1 MKRAEIVLFQH
12 RKDSADGAIEERAED
27 GENERN
33 DEAKERN
40 LKKAWNNMRAEFDKR
55 VTVEDLIPDAPE
67 TYSKRV
73 ARELKSAL
81 KGAYSDTGQWAWLR
95 FPASNPLYT
104 DPRTLWLTWTPDK
117 TYEPQGRELLL
128 RATLQPIDSACNFH
142 ACADNRLP
150 TSEFPGATRAQL
162 S

>member
-1 MKRAEIVLFQH
+1 MYAAALTALAPDIKDKRAEIVLFQH

-40 LKKAWNNMRAEFDKR
+40 LKKAWNNMQAEFDKR
-55 VTVEDLIPDAPE
+55 VKEDMFPDDPE
-67 TYSKRV
+67 TSSKRV

-81 KGAYSDTGQWAWLR
+81 KGAYSDSGQWAWLR
-95 FPASNPLYT
+95 FPPSNPLYT

-117 TYEPQGRELLL
+117 TYEPQG
-128 RATLQPIDSACNFH
+128 QWH
-142 ACADNRLP
+142 
-150 TSEFPGATRAQL
+150 
-162 S
+162 

>member
-12 RKDSADGAIEERAED
+12 RKDSADAAIEERAED

-40 LKKAWNNMRAEFDKR
+40 LKKAWNNMQAEFDKR
-55 VTVEDLIPDAPE
+55 VTVEDMFPDDPE
-67 TYSKRV
+67 TSSKRV

-104 DPRTLWLTWTPDK
+104 
-117 TYEPQGRELLL
+117 
-128 RATLQPIDSACNFH
+128 
-142 ACADNRLP
+142 
-150 TSEFPGATRAQL
+150 
-162 S
+162 